1 MSYAQLQGPEF
12 IRTVIPHLRNGIEN
26 FKALADILLEYDES
40 KNQAI
45 QQVIRKGKASLDQA
59 DAAASAELS
68 KVNEYTESLTAQKRQ
83 LSYEQSYKQTD
94 LENLKSESQYI
105 ADCLESNRQ
114 ALDTAQW
121 SLNSARDTL
130 DELERK
136 QRESQTVRDVGIG
149 IMFIPIIGTIAGAIM
164 VAVSQEELNR
174 AQWAASE
181 AWQEV
186 ENCEWAVYNYSS
198 RLEEMKRR
206 RKEKKEEM
214 EECRRAIR
222 QIERSLAQVSEQ
234 RNGMLRVQEKI
245 RIAVNALGTL
255 AGRAAVARTLTERV
269 ICLPPIVNVLGE
281 IVKLTLQLY
290 ENRKCEIFRDPQV
303 RAAIQS
309 LQDIYKKVSAIDG
322 QNTLEELQF
331 Y

>member
-1 MSYAQLQGPEF
+1 MSYAQLQGPDF

-59 DAAASAELS
+59 DAAACAELS
-68 KVNEYTESLTAQKRQ
+68 KVNEYTERLTSQKGQ
-83 LSYEQSYKQTD
+83 LSYQQTNKRKD
-94 LENLKSESQYI
+94 LENLKSESQCI
-105 ADCLESNRQ
+105 ADCLESNRG

-121 SLNSARDTL
+121 SLNSVRDTL
-130 DELERK
+130 AELERK
-136 QRESQTVRDVGIG
+136 QSESETVRNVGIG

-186 ENCEWAVYNYSS
+186 ENCERAVSNYSS

-214 EECRRAIR
+214 EECCRTIR

-269 ICLPPIVNVLGE
+269 VCLPPIVNVLGE
-281 IVKLTLQLY
+281 IVKLTIQLY
-290 ENRKCEIFRDPQV
+290 ENRKYEIFRDPQV

-322 QNTLEELQF
+322 QNTLEEVQF

>member
-1 MSYAQLQGPEF
+1 MSYAQLQGPDF

-26 FKALADILLEYDES
+26 FRALADILLEYDES

-68 KVNEYTESLTAQKRQ
+68 KVNEYTERLTSQKGQ
-83 LSYEQSYKQTD
+83 LSYQQTNKRKD

-105 ADCLESNRQ
+105 ADCLESNRG

-130 DELERK
+130 DELESK
-136 QRESQTVRDVGIG
+136 QRESEIVRDVGIG

-164 VAVSQEELNR
+164 VAVSEEELEH

-186 ENCEWAVYNYSS
+186 ENCERAVSNYSS

-214 EECRRAIR
+214 EECCRAIR

-255 AGRAAVARTLTERV
+255 AGRAAVAKTLTERV
-269 ICLPPIVNVLGE
+269 VCLSPIVNVLGE
-281 IVKLTLQLY
+281 IVKLTIQLY